1 MPENR
6 LLLKSEEEK
15 ELNKLD
21 SWKVCVVDRIYAVL
35 VFCDKRVYLY
45 SSTTSFSVLDT

>member
-21 SWKVCVVDRIYAVL
+21 SWKVCVVDRIYA
-35 VFCDKRVYLY
+35 CDKRVYSY
-45 SSTTSFSVLDT
+45 SSTTSLSVLDT